1 MKTSRDGLMRRAVLI
16 GGALLFAIVGTTAEA
31 QTDYPNKPI
40 KVIVPFA
47 AGSGFDTIAR
57 FTVQKL
63 SEVLGQTVF
72 VENQGGAGGV
82 VGSQAV
88 ARAPKDGYTLI
99 FHSVSSAAA
108 NAQIYKNLPYDT
120 VKDFAPISLISE
132 YPLVMIINPEVPA
145 KTLPEFIALL
155 KAKPETY
162 NYGSSGIGSGI
173 HLAAE
178 LFKALAEVDIQH
190 IPYKGTAPATTD
202 LLAGRI
208 QMSLAAVPSAVDLIK
223 AGKLRAL
230 AVTTTKR
237 SAALPDVPTM
247 VEGGLAGY
255 DVPYWNGIYAP
266 AGTPRAI
273 IDKLAEASARAVR
286 DPATIAR
293 FKELGADPVGS
304 TPEELD
310 RFWKEQLA
318 LYGRIAKAANI
329 QLEMQ

>member
-1 MKTSRDGLMRRAVLI
+1 MKGSFGRRQFTLSALALGATLI
-16 GGALLFAIVGTTAEA
+16 PLSGRA
-31 QTDYPNKPI
+31 QTDYPNKPV
-40 KVIVPFA
+40 KVIVPFS

-63 SEVLGQTVF
+63 SENLGQSVF

-82 VGSQAV
+82 IGSQIV

-108 NAQIYKNLPYDT
+108 NAQIYKNLGYDP
-120 VKDFAPISLISE
+120 VKDFQPISLISE
-132 YPLVMIINPEVPA
+132 YPLVMIVNPDVPA

-155 KAKPETY
+155 KGAPGVH

-173 HLAAE
+173 HLAGE
-178 LFKALAEVDIQH
+178 LFRSLAQVEIEH
-190 IPYKGTAPATTD
+190 IPYKGTAPAMAD

-208 QMSLAAVPSAVDLIK
+208 QMSLAAVPSAVDLIN
-223 AGKLRAL
+223 AGRLRAL

-247 VEGGLAGY
+247 VESGLAGY

-266 AGTPRAI
+266 AGTSRPI
-273 IDKLAEASARAVR
+273 IDRLAQASIKAVR
-286 DPATIAR
+286 DPATIQR

-310 RFWKEQLA
+310 RFWKEQLD
-318 LYGRIAKAANI
+318 LYGRIAKTANI
-329 QLEMQ
+329 QLNLQ